1 VANSCRKLE
10 VIAEIFQ
17 RVYNSKMCPL
27 GGQLG
32 IVRQVFMSPTSLQ
45 NLKSLAI
52 AVAEIF
58 QVVSGDFDHVR
69 NDLSSAGWD
78 LLPLTY
84 RPTI

>member
-1 VANSCRKLE
+1 MANSCRKLE

-45 NLKSLAI
+45 NLKSLAEVS

-78 LLPLTY
+78 LL
-84 RPTI
+84 

>member
-1 VANSCRKLE
+1 
-10 VIAEIFQ
+10 
-17 RVYNSKMCPL
+17 
-27 GGQLG
+27 
-32 IVRQVFMSPTSLQ
+32 MSPTSLQ

-58 QVVSGDFDHVR
+58 QVVSGDFDHVM

-84 RPTI
+84 RRKI